1 MIEQFHLDLL
11 DLYLYCPPNPF
22 KFIGRFEEHLSTGR
36 GMFFYS
42 FKYLAEIELIHG
54 CHESVERI
62 QLKSTINFKL
72 HFNMTYYSCF
82 DKEGE
87 IIARC
92 QTREDIE
99 VLKKMGR
106 PIVEVKE
113 MKNEESVVCSLTGSP
128 SDYNEDY

>member
-1 MIEQFHLDLL
+1 MSDLDLI
-11 DLYLYCPPNPF
+11 Y
-22 KFIGRFEEHLSTGR
+22 
-36 GMFFYS
+36 
-42 FKYLAEIELIHG
+42 G
-54 CHESVERI
+54 CHESVAEIR
-62 QLKSTINFKL
+62 LKSTINFKL
-72 HFNMTYYSCF
+72 HFFNMTYYSCF
-82 DKEGE
+82 DKKGE

-92 QTREDIE
+92 QTKEDIE